1 MPKNRR
7 HKPRPGQHKSRG
19 KGGGGKPQ
27 KKGAKGAFV
36 PKFQPGPDVVVGG
49 TYAGVLEVNPKGYG
63 FIRKLDFEFSYSPK
77 DPFLK
82 PEEVRHHDL
91 RSGLI
96 LEGEF
101 EEDKFG
107 NRHVYSIEQINQ
119 IPAEEWQ
126 KVNKFER
133 QTPEMPTKHI
143 QLGIN
148 AEDLELRTI
157 DLVAP
162 IGKGQRALI
171 VAPPRTGKTVLL
183 KKIAK
188 SLIEHHPDV
197 HVSVLLVDERP
208 EEVTDFL
215 RTTDA
220 EVFASSNDKPTQS
233 HIRISELALG
243 YVKRKAESGE
253 HAVLLIDSLT
263 RLGRAYNA
271 AQTGSGR
278 TLSGG
283 LDIRALEIPKKM
295 FGAARSFEGGGSLT
309 IIATCLIET
318 NSRMDDLIFEEFKG
332 TGNMELVLD
341 REIANDRIFPA
352 INILASGTRNE
363 DKFIHDSLEER
374 NMVRRY
380 LLKKSPKESML
391 LLLQVLKNTDAN
403 EEIFAQ
409 LAANA

>member
-7 HKPRPGQHKSRG
+7 NKPRPGQNKPRG
-19 KGGGGKPQ
+19 KSGGGKHH
-27 KKGAKGAFV
+27 KKGNKGVFV

-63 FIRKLDFEFSYSPK
+63 FIRKLDFEFSYNPK

-82 PEEVRHHDL
+82 PDEVRHHDL

-107 NRHVYSIEQINQ
+107 NRHVYSIERINQ

-133 QTPEMPTKHI
+133 QTPEMPTEHI
-143 QLGIN
+143 QLGVN
-148 AEDLELRTI
+148 SEDLELRTI

-188 SLIEHHPDV
+188 SLIEHHPDI

-403 EEIFAQ
+403 EEIFVQ